1 MRLQSKLTM
10 DLDLSN
16 FDTRKTRPYSAGIMG
31 LPSDVERYIAKAQ
44 GLTGFEL
51 FKGDIVTINNIEGG
65 QLAEVVVFNSD
76 GQCSPEVVSSKS
88 NGDASFTKNVLS
100 HSPDNKFLLNKLK
113 KKNINFHNSISINL
127 FDSKTK
133 AGECSELLCQED
145 GLIIISSPGDDMSV
159 DQQNPATD
167 LEIKVKRKNKTNNK
181 ANYFLPPPLADM
193 KEEFIIGNSTAI
205 SYEVEAGDFI
215 QVIDLYGRQCSDFQV
230 FDAGKL
236 QKGKE
241 LNIDPIATRS
251 IIGLNYAMPGLFAK
265 YFDRD
270 QDALIEVIQDTCGR
284 HDTFGNACSSKYY
297 EDVGYFG
304 HVNCS
309 DNFNET
315 LKPFGI
321 EERRAW
327 QAINLFFNTALDANN
342 VLFFDIPWS
351 SPGNYV
357 LFQAQKNLVCASS
370 ACPCDIDPANNWNPT
385 DICVRIYSKENFFSK
400 AMGYRKNTDSD
411 VSLTK
416 QTGFHQCTSKLTNDY
431 VEFAGI
437 WIPNKYDNYGTVAE
451 YDACRNNV
459 VMMDLSSLKKYEI
472 IGPDA
477 EELMNTALTRNV
489 KKLAIGQVVYTAMC
503 YENGTMIDDGTLF
516 KLGDA
521 NFRWICGNDYSGEW
535 IRDLAKK
542 LDLNA
547 SVKSSTDQL
556 HNISVQGPNSRK
568 VLSKIMWTTP
578 ASPGIEDLKWFHFSI
593 SRLNDHL
600 GIPVM
605 LSRTG
610 YTGEL
615 GYEVYCHPKDAPK
628 VWDAIW
634 EAGKEFDI
642 APMGFGALDMLRIEA
657 GLILGG
663 NEFSDETDP
672 FEAGISFTVPL
683 KSKDANFIGRDALIK
698 RKESPHRKLVGLEIE
713 GNDKCGNGDCVHIG
727 RGQVGVVTSG
737 MISPILN
744 KNIALCRIDIHS
756 SEEGTEVEIGKL
768 DGHQKRIKA
777 KIVPFPFYDPTKSR
791 VKA

>member
-1 MRLQSKLTM
+1 M
-10 DLDLSN
+10 DLDLSGFN
-16 FDTRKTRPYSAGIMG
+16 IRKTQPYNAGILG
-31 LPSDVERYIAKAQ
+31 LPEDVERYVAKAQ
-44 GLTGFEL
+44 GLIGFEC
-51 FKGDIVTINNIEGG
+51 FAGDIISIINTEGS
-65 QLAEVVVFNSD
+65 QIAEVVAFDNS
-76 GQCSPEVVSSKS
+76 GKCSQDIISCKKNS
-88 NGDASFTKNVLS
+88 DASFIKNVLS
-100 HSPDNKFLLNKLK
+100 NSPDNKFLLTKLK
-113 KKNINFHNSISINL
+113 KKNIDFHKAVSTNIFNSE
-127 FDSKTK
+127 TK
-133 AGECSELLCQED
+133 VGETSDLECLED
-145 GLIIISSPGDDMSV
+145 GFVIVAAPGEDMAV
-159 DQQNPATD
+159 DTQNPSTD
-167 LEIKVKRKNKTNNK
+167 LEVRVKRKNRIDNK
-181 ANYFLPPPLADM
+181 SNYYLPPPLADI
-193 KEEFIIGNSTAI
+193 KDEFIITNSTAI

-230 FDAGKL
+230 FDAAKL
-236 QKGKE
+236 QKGIE
-241 LNIDPIATRS
+241 LSIDPIVTRS

-270 QDALIEVIQDTCGR
+270 QDALVEVIQDTCGR
-284 HDTFGNACSSKYY
+284 HDTFGNACSAKYY

-304 HVNCS
+304 HANCS
-309 DNFNET
+309 DNFNAA
-315 LKPFGI
+315 LKPFGVN
-321 EERRAW
+321 ERRGW
-327 QAINLFFNTALDANN
+327 QAINLFFNTGLDAAN
-342 VLFFDIPWS
+342 VLFFDMPWS
-351 SPGNYV
+351 TPGNYV
-357 LFQAQKNLVCASS
+357 LFQAQKNLVVASS
-370 ACPCDIDPANNWNPT
+370 ACPCDIDAANDWNPT
-385 DICVRIYSKENFFSK
+385 DICVRVYSKKNFFSK
-400 AMGYRKNTDSD
+400 AMAYRKNPDSD

-416 QTGFHQCTSKLTNDY
+416 QTAFHECTSKLTKDY
-431 VEFAGI
+431 VEFAGV

-451 YDACRNNV
+451 YTACRNNV
-459 VMMDLSSLKKYEI
+459 VMMDLSSLKKFEVV
-472 IGPDA
+472 GPDA

-521 NFRWICGNDYSGEW
+521 NFRWVGGSDYSGEW
-535 IRDLAKK
+535 LRELGKK
-542 LDLNA
+542 LELRV
-547 SVKSSTDQL
+547 SVRSSSDQL

-578 ASPGIEDLKWFHFSI
+578 ASPGIEDLKWFHFNI

-615 GYEVYCHPKDAPK
+615 GYEVYCHPKDGPK

-634 EAGKEFDI
+634 EAGQEFDI
-642 APMGFGALDMLRIEA
+642 APMGFAALDMLRIEA

-683 KSKDANFIGRDALIK
+683 KSKEANFIGRDALVK
-698 RKESPHRKLVGLEIE
+698 RKENPLRKLVGLEIE
-713 GNDKCGNGDCVHIG
+713 GNEHCGNGDCVHIG
-727 RGQVGVVTSG
+727 RGQVGVITSS
-737 MISPILN
+737 MISPTLN

-756 SEEGTEVEIGKL
+756 SEEGTEVEVGKL

-777 KIVPFPFYDPTKSR
+777 KIVSFPFYDPTKSR